1 MLKLGSRG
9 FDRTQYCL
17 AWYPWWNML
26 INFSKQI
33 GLAKIINKKGIQ
45 DLGEH
50 LRWRFFR
57 KSFLGL
63 KENSESCQTSKMELF
78 CKNSQKRK
86 AVHYFCKNLHLG
98 CLTRFWICFWI
109 GFQSYGCFIFK
120 SIWISKVTDNLLGKT
135 KKKEPAELLK

>member
-1 MLKLGSRG
+1 
-9 FDRTQYCL
+9 
-17 AWYPWWNML
+17 ML

-63 KENSESCQTSKMELF
+63 EENSESCQTSKMELF
-78 CKNSQKRK
+78 AKIVKNEKPFS
-86 AVHYFCKNLHLG
+86 
-98 CLTRFWICFWI
+98 
-109 GFQSYGCFIFK
+109 IFVK
-120 SIWISKVTDNLLGKT
+120 TSISDV
-135 KKKEPAELLK
+135 